1 MRANLLQV
9 LHEVKASYW
18 FIPSCLVIL
27 ATLLASMVRWLGSQE
42 SLAWIHTLHWFG
54 QVDPAGARAMLTT
67 IAGSVIGVAGVTF
80 SITIVAVSFA
90 SANFGPRLIGNFMT
104 DRGSQLTLGTFIG
117 TFVYCLV
124 VLPAIPESA
133 IEQGVQVAGV
143 PTAATP
149 VALVLMFVSVAMFI
163 YFVHHAAEKINIE
176 NIVADIGRKLT
187 SDMHQLFPYGVDLP
201 ERTVDERTQELP
213 VTADVCIQARAGGYV
228 QVLALAQLVDLAER
242 LNVDIRLHYR
252 PGDFVVPGDI
262 LMSVYGVAAMN
273 DDDRAACCD
282 SLAMGNQRTEPQNVL
297 FCFEQLLEVIARA
310 LSPGVNDPYTA
321 ITCFNWMKSPL
332 ASLLKGSPGGGGLV
346 QVGRVRMTSVN
357 AVTVLDTVFGGSLD
371 YVCSDSMVS
380 LHVMSLLAELGA
392 ITNSEI
398 HRDNLSTHLSN
409 LYEAAQSH
417 HNERATS
424 ERLTRRYEA
433 ALGIID
439 GRSSVAQLRSEA
451 AWFGGSA

>member
-1 MRANLLQV
+1 VRANLLQV

-104 DRGSQLTLGTFIG
+104 DRGSQFTLGTFIG

-124 VLPAIPESA
+124 VLPSIPESA
-133 IEQGVQVAGV
+133 IERGVQVAGV
-143 PTAATP
+143 PTAA
-149 VALVLMFVSVAMFI
+149 
-163 YFVHHAAEKINIE
+163 
-176 NIVADIGRKLT
+176 
-187 SDMHQLFPYGVDLP
+187 

-332 ASLLKGSPGGGGLV
+332 VSLLKGSPGGGGLV

-357 AVTVLDTVFGGSLD
+357 AVKVLDTVFGGSLN